1 MRGIFYIIALFS
13 LLNADELTEALVKN
27 NNQNSWEHFDYK
39 IPKKLQKFKK
49 RMWILKALL
58 IACFQKL

>member
-13 LLNADELTEALVKN
+13 LLNGDELTEALAKN

-39 IPKKLQKFKK
+39 NTKEAPKIQEENVDF
-49 RMWILKALL
+49 KALL
-58 IACFQKL
+58 IAYFQKL

>member
-13 LLNADELTEALVKN
+13 LLNGDELTEALAKN

-39 IPKKLQKFKK
+39 NTKEAPKIQEENVDFKST
-49 RMWILKALL
+49 
-58 IACFQKL
+58 

>member
-13 LLNADELTEALVKN
+13 LLNGDELTEALAKN

-39 IPKKLQKFKK
+39 NTKEAPKFKK

-58 IACFQKL
+58 IAYFQKL